1 MLTKRR
7 KKFWARLR
15 LVLGFTVLMMF
26 TGFFSGFFSYLALIR
41 DLSKAVAMGLAI
53 AISAPPIVFAVF
65 LSGLLP
71 IFRLLRAEK
80 LLPEIAL
87 ELGSL
92 DPEIRQNTLRQLLQ
106 RKDAVPILLKVLDLP
121 VDKNRF
127 WEWNGEEAHLLA
139 VEGLGRLRAKEAVP
153 KLVEKLQRTRLRK
166 MKEKIFWALG
176 EIGDPQAIQVLVPFL
191 GEKEAE
197 KALRKLGQGD
207 FIDAFHRVL
216 DSRYVDAVE
225 KLREWA
231 YRREVAAAFIRVLN
245 SPLVAE
251 LLRFRMLRMVEE
263 GSSESD
269 RDSKLLMIW
278 QQTLKHTLN
287 SIWALVQ
294 LRAIEALPLLER
306 IGRRRLASIPKDE
319 WQDDPIIAECFQ
331 AIKILKPF
339 TTLPRAASFVPE
351 DISTLPRPAPAPEA
365 PSTANLPAI
374 PESEPKDIA

>member
-1 MLTKRR
+1 
-7 KKFWARLR
+7 
-15 LVLGFTVLMMF
+15 MMF
-26 TGFFSGFFSYLALIR
+26 AGFFSGFFSYLALIR

-65 LSGLLP
+65 LSGLLL
-71 IFRLLRAEK
+71 IFRLMRAEK

-92 DPEIRQNTLRQLLQ
+92 DPEIRQNALRQLLQ

-121 VDKNRF
+121 ADKNEF
-127 WEWNGEEAHLLA
+127 WEWNGEKAHLLA

-153 KLVEKLQRTRLRK
+153 KLVEKLQRTKLRK
-166 MKEKIFWALG
+166 MREKIFWALG
-176 EIGDPQAIQVLVPFL
+176 EIGDPQAIPVLVPFL
-191 GEKEAE
+191 GEQEAE

-207 FIDAFHRVL
+207 FVDAFHRAL
-216 DSRYVDAVE
+216 DSKDINAIK

-231 YRREVAAAFIRVLN
+231 YRREVASAFIRVLD

-251 LLRFRMLRMVEE
+251 LLCFRMLKAEE

-269 RDSKLLMIW
+269 KDNKLLRIW
-278 QQTLKHTLN
+278 QQTLKHALN
-287 SIWALVQ
+287 SIWALTQ
-294 LRAIEALPLLER
+294 LRAVEALPLLER
-306 IGRRRLASIPKDE
+306 IGRRQLALIPKDE
-319 WQDDPIIAECFQ
+319 WQDDPIIAECLQ

-339 TTLPRAASFVPE
+339 TTLPRAASFFPE
-351 DISTLPRPAPAPEA
+351 DTSTLPRPAPAPEA

-374 PESEPKDIA
+374 PESEPKDTA

>member
-1 MLTKRR
+1 VLTKRR
-7 KKFWARLR
+7 KKF
-15 LVLGFTVLMMF
+15 LVQLGQALGFAVF
-26 TGFFSGFFSYLALIR
+26 AGFFSGFSYLAMSGN
-41 DLSKAVAMGLAI
+41 LSKAVAMGLAM
-53 AISAPPIVFAVF
+53 AISAPVMFAIAF
-65 LSGLLP
+65 LP
-71 IFRLLRAEK
+71 RLLSIFHLLGAK
-80 LLPEIAL
+80 PLPELAFD
-87 ELGSL
+87 LGSF
-92 DPEIRQNTLRQLLQ
+92 DPEVRQRAFRQLLQ
-106 RKDAVPILLKVLDLP
+106 RKDAVSILLKVLDLP
-121 VDKNRF
+121 ADKNEF
-127 WEWNGEEAHLLA
+127 GEWDGEEAHLLV
-139 VEGLGRLRAKEAVP
+139 VEGLGKLRAKEAVP
-153 KLVEKLQRTRLRK
+153 KLVEKLQRTNLRK
-166 MKEKIFWALG
+166 MREKIFWALG

-191 GEKEAE
+191 GEKEANE
-197 KALRKLGQGD
+197 ALRKLGQGD
-207 FIDAFHRVL
+207 FVDAFHKVL
-216 DSRYVDAVE
+216 DSRDVDAVK
-225 KLREWA
+225 KLRQWA

-339 TTLPRAASFVPE
+339 ATLPRAASFVPE

-374 PESEPKDIA
+374 PESEPEDIAH

>member
-1 MLTKRR
+1 
-7 KKFWARLR
+7 
-15 LVLGFTVLMMF
+15 
-26 TGFFSGFFSYLALIR
+26 
-41 DLSKAVAMGLAI
+41 MGLAM
-53 AISAPPIVFAVF
+53 AISAPVMFAIAF
-65 LSGLLP
+65 LP
-71 IFRLLRAEK
+71 RLLSIFHLLGAK
-80 LLPEIAL
+80 PLPELAFD
-87 ELGSL
+87 LGSF
-92 DPEIRQNTLRQLLQ
+92 DPEVRQRAFRQLLQ
-106 RKDAVPILLKVLDLP
+106 RKDAVSILLKVLDLP
-121 VDKNRF
+121 ADKNEF
-127 WEWNGEEAHLLA
+127 GEWDGEEAHLLV
-139 VEGLGRLRAKEAVP
+139 VEGLGKLRAKEAVP
-153 KLVEKLQRTRLRK
+153 KLVEKLQRTNLRK
-166 MKEKIFWALG
+166 MREKIFWALG

-191 GEKEAE
+191 GEKEANE
-197 KALRKLGQGD
+197 ALRKLGQGD
-207 FIDAFHRVL
+207 FVDAFHKVL
-216 DSRYVDAVE
+216 DSRDVDAVK
-225 KLREWA
+225 KLRQWA

-339 TTLPRAASFVPE
+339 ATLPRAASFVPE

-374 PESEPKDIA
+374 PESEPEDIAH